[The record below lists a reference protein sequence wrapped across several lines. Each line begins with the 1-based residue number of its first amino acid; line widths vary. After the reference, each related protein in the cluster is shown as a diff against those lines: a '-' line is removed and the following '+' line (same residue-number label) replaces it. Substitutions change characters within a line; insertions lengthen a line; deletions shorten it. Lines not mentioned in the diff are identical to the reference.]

1 MKMEKHNFLP
11 FAVQKSLLERQYK
24 VYCLMHVIRIC
35 VIPNIRS
42 EMDRMNA
49 KRKVD
54 DVIIS

>member
-1 MKMEKHNFLP
+1 MEKHNFLP
-11 FAVQKSLLERQYK
+11 FDVQKSLLERQYK

-35 VIPNIRS
+35 VVPNIRS

-54 DVIIS
+54 EVIIS